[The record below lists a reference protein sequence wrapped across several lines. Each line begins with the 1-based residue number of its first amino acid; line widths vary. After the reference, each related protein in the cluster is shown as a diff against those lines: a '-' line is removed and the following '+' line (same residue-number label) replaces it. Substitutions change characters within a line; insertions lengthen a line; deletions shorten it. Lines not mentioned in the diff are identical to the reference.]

1 MDPVMGDLPLPGLPE
16 STNNSNPQLQK
27 VATIDCQNAPNL
39 ALKCVEYENTRS
51 LQNTLK
57 VRHRQRRFGQYPKG
71 RRKNALNKKKH
82 MAKKDEAG
90 FKQAAHLVCCFHNA
104 AVF

>member
-71 RRKNALNKKKH
+71 RRKNALNKKKTYGQ
-82 MAKKDEAG
+82 ER
-90 FKQAAHLVCCFHNA
+90 
-104 AVF
+104 

>member
-39 ALKCVEYENTRS
+39 ALKCVKYENTRS

-57 VRHRQRRFGQYPKG
+57 VCHRLIDKDALDNIPKVVG
-71 RRKNALNKKKH
+71 TIH
-82 MAKKDEAG
+82 
-90 FKQAAHLVCCFHNA
+90 
-104 AVF
+104 